1 MANCFQLCVQT
12 PGGVILD
19 GRAEYCNLPTDDGSV
34 GILAHHAPM
43 LCAVREGTAL
53 FRMEN
58 GEEKKLHFSAGVAD
72 IRDNTVTI
80 LADRA
85 DNNEAKE

>member
-1 MANCFQLCVQT
+1 MANCFRLCVQT
-12 PGGVILD
+12 AEGVVLE
-19 GRAEYCNLPTDDGSV
+19 GAAEYCNLLTADGSV
-34 GILAHHAPM
+34 GILANHAPM

-58 GEEKKLHFSAGVAD
+58 GEEKRLRLSAGVAD
-72 IRDNTVTI
+72 IRNNTVTV

-85 DNNEAKE
+85 ES

>member
-1 MANCFQLCVQT
+1 MTNCFRLCVQT
-12 PGGVILD
+12 AEGVALE
-19 GRAEYCNLPTDDGSV
+19 GAAEYCNLLTSDGSV
-34 GILAHHAPM
+34 GILANHAPM

-58 GEEKKLHFSAGVAD
+58 GEEKRLRLSAGVAD
-72 IRDNTVTI
+72 IRNNTVTV

-85 DNNEAKE
+85 EP

>member
-1 MANCFQLCVQT
+1 MANCFRLCVQT
-12 PGGVILD
+12 AEGVALE
-19 GRAEYCNLPTDDGSV
+19 GAAEYCNLLTSDGSV
-34 GILAHHAPM
+34 GILANHAPM

-58 GEEKKLHFSAGVAD
+58 GEEKRLRLSAGVAD
-72 IRDNTVTI
+72 IRNNTVTV

-85 DNNEAKE
+85 EP